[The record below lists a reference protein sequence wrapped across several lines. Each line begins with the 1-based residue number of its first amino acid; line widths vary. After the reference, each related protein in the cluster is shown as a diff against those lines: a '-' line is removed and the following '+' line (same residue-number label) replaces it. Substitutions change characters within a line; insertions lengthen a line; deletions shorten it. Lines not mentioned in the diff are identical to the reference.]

1 MNLLK
6 KVVGVPHLNFE
17 WGPGVLLLNFR
28 GIPDPTFK
36 LWGGPEVPGFWSHFY
51 TMPQNKLTA

>member
-6 KVVGVPHLNFE
+6 KVAGVPHLNFE

-36 LWGGPEVPGFWSHFY
+36 L
-51 TMPQNKLTA
+51 